1 MSVAIGPGTLRVN
14 AVLAAGRVR
23 AVDIES
29 SRPIGLGRYFHGR
42 DPDAVPSL
50 AGQLFSLCG
59 FSHRVAAEAAIAA
72 AQTRAVAADR
82 RRDWCVGLLAERI
95 GELLRACVLGWPQT
109 PRLTGTVTAAAA
121 ALRTALSQTREL
133 IGAASAGRVAQSRQT
148 LLASVETLGA
158 MLRQL
163 GVPVEDEAVPAAGS
177 IFALLREDVVS
188 HDVFAAA
195 APEGLQPSDDA
206 AVVRA
211 LRLGGADFARL
222 PALPPRRIETGAFA
236 RQWRAPAP
244 PVGALLA
251 RFNARARDIVQA
263 LAALRAALAE
273 AANGDGADGDE
284 ALVAMGAD
292 AAGAYA
298 AVESPRGRLYHHLAL
313 ARDGRVDAYEMLAPT
328 EWNFHPSGPFVASLC
343 GAQVGA
349 GEAARLTIARLAALF
364 DPCIAFHVTCAEECH
379 A

>member
-29 SRPIGLGRYFHGR
+29 SRPVGLGHYFHGR
-42 DPDAVPSL
+42 DPDAVPIL

-59 FSHRVAAEAAIAA
+59 FAHRVAAEAAIAA
-72 AQTRAVAADR
+72 AQTRAVPSDQ
-82 RRDWCVGLLAERI
+82 RRDWSVGLLAERI

-109 PRLTGTVTAAAA
+109 PRLTETVAAAA
-121 ALRTALSQTREL
+121 APLRSALSQTRAL
-133 IGAASAGRVAQSRQT
+133 IGAASAGRVSQSHQT
-148 LLASVETLGA
+148 LLASAETLGA
-158 MLRQL
+158 LLRQL
-163 GVPVEDEAVPAAGS
+163 GVPAEDEALPAAGS
-177 IFALLREDVVS
+177 IFAMLREDVVS
-188 HDVFAAA
+188 HDVFAGA
-195 APEGLQPSDDA
+195 APERLQPSDDA

-211 LRLGGADFARL
+211 LRLGGADFARF

-236 RQWRAPAP
+236 RHWRAPTR

-251 RFNARARDIVQA
+251 RFNARLRDIAQA
-263 LAALRAALAE
+263 LAALRAMLAE
-273 AANGDGADGDE
+273 GANGDAANGDA

-313 ARDGRVDAYEMLAPT
+313 ARDGRVAAYDMLAPT
-328 EWNFHPSGPFVASLC
+328 EWNFHPSGPFAASLC

-349 GEAARLTIARLAALF
+349 GEAARQKIARLAALF
-364 DPCIAFHVTCAEECH
+364 DPCIAFHVTCAEDGH